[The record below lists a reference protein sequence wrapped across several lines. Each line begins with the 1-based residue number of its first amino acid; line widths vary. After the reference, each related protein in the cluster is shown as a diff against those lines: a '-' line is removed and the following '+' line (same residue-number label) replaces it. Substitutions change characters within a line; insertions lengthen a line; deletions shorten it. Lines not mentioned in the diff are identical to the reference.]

1 MISRTRD
8 VAHIMMQHCRTRTKT
23 AMRSSRLET
32 HASANTRKLDSVTVD
47 MEQLKSVKFIL
58 TCPSTQWQDV
68 P

>member
-23 AMRSSRLET
+23 AMRSSRLLT
-32 HASANTRKLDSVTVD
+32 HASANTRTLDSVTVD

-58 TCPSTQWQDV
+58 TCLSSLWQDV
-68 P
+68 L